1 MTYYYTN
8 KLGVKKSLHTEE
20 TASGQFDVFIINEEN
35 GEHCGTGKVTKEQLN
50 DFLSQYDVKGEQ
62 NDK

>member
-35 GEHCGTGKVTKEQLN
+35 GEHCGTGKVTKE
-50 DFLSQYDVKGEQ
+50 
-62 NDK
+62 